1 MKHLKGLDHPDRE
14 TADILSQFAP
24 EDDDTMERVFR
35 RAEVKYHA
43 KTDDFAESEGGVAPP
58 YKPRRL
64 FAAVV
69 SLALLEHETAVMHD
83 DETDVITLGHR
94 TSRWANPAE
103 SMNERGSLLKPLLGW

>member
-1 MKHLKGLDHPDRE
+1 MKSYKFNIDGRELCIRFDERGGCVAETLLDGEVPAVPD
-14 TADILSQFAP
+14 
-24 EDDDTMERVFR
+24 
-35 RAEVKYHA
+35 AEM
-43 KTDDFAESEGGVAPP
+43 P
-58 YKPRRL
+58 YY
-64 FAAVV
+64 AAVV